1 MREKLRKLYGA
12 EAPINT
18 DLKHGIN
25 TDVKAGAKGLQLSVQ
40 VAKQSAYM
48 VSKLFSSITFGL
60 RDGISMNVR

>member
-1 MREKLRKLYGA
+1 M
-12 EAPINT
+12 

-48 VSKLFSSITFGL
+48 VSKLFSSITFGFH
-60 RDGISMNVR
+60 DGMSMNVR